1 MYRLI
6 VTWGAHEQKKKA
18 AMSFV
23 LYTVF
28 GSLILL
34 VVILV
39 SLLTFKTT
47 SIDVMS
53 AQFPGEFVMICFIM
67 SACVYCFC
75 C

>member
-34 VVILV
+34 IIILTA
-39 SLLTFKTT
+39 LLTFQTT
-47 SIDVMS
+47 SIDVMV
-53 AQFPGEFVMICFIM
+53 AQMPEN
-67 SACVYCFC
+67 A
-75 C
+75 